1 MKNLV
6 FSFAAIGAALMIRFF
21 DSQNAIPVMGGTQY
35 STPPSLTL
43 SDLADDLF
51 ERSIYRQ

>member
-51 ERSIYRQ
+51 ERSI